1 MDNQATR
8 RQKRLLF
15 ITAQMKTIYP
25 YLYCLA
31 GSFVAEIAASE
42 GKIKREPSEWLQSAA
57 NIIGGFFA
65 AISWTP
71 LLINTIMASELARKF
86 SLQKDDL
93 ISGTGFLMGVTGMV
107 ICKLLIR
114 VILPYLWQFA
124 KSKMPVEEAS
134 VTLPIPEAQPSEQP
148 TDTVQ
153 EAANGTSDAL

>member
-1 MDNQATR
+1 
-8 RQKRLLF
+8 
-15 ITAQMKTIYP
+15 MKTIYP

-31 GSFVAEIAASE
+31 GSLVAEIAASE
-42 GKIKREPSEWLQSAA
+42 GKIKREPSEWVQSAA

-65 AISWTP
+65 AVSWTP

-124 KSKMPVEEAS
+124 KSKMPVEEVAS
-134 VTLPIPEAQPSEQP
+134 VTLPTPEAGTLPTPEAQPSEQP
-148 TDTVQ
+148 VQ
-153 EAANGTSDAL
+153 KATNGTSDAL